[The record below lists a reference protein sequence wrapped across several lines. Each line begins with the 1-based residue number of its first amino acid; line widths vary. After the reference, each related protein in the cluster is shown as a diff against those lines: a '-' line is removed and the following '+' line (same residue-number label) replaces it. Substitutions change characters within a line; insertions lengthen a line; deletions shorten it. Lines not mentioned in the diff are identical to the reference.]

1 MCAIPVNISASKKLV
16 GGFLKGLMSLAARQ
30 RQKAPLLL
38 GFFVRF
44 LRYEEGENGKL

>member
-1 MCAIPVNISASKKLV
+1 MCAIPINISAYKKI
-16 GGFLKGLMSLAARQ
+16 GGRLSQRFNVAGRPATTEAR
-30 RQKAPLLL
+30 LLL